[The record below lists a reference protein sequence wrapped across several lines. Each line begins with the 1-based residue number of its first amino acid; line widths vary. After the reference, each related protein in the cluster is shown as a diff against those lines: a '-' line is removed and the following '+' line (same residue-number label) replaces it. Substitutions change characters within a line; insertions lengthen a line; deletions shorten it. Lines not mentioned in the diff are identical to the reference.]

1 MTIRQAIRHFLDA
14 VMVIGGAATVAV
26 LLSYHVQSQDKPCRI
41 GINCEAGQYLEYQE
55 HP

>member
-1 MTIRQAIRHFLDA
+1 MNLREALGRLLNGVFMLGGAAAVA
-14 VMVIGGAATVAV
+14 VMV
-26 LLSYHVQSQDKPCRI
+26 SYHVQSQEQPCRI